1 MLWMLLPGISR
12 FDYFFSNFYGIKSVD
27 TTLLEETLLKRYS
40 SVQALSTT

>member
-1 MLWMLLPGISR
+1 MLWMLLLGISR
-12 FDYFFSNFYGIKSVD
+12 FDYFSPSFYGSKIVD